1 MATHEF
7 DTLTVEIDEA
17 LCIGSGNCVNM
28 APGVFRLNEENIV
41 EFVDDPEATDDE
53 EVIEACNLCPVDA
66 LIVHNADGEQLVP

>member
-1 MATHEF
+1 MATHDF

-28 APGVFRLNEENIV
+28 APGVFQLNEENVV

-66 LIVHNADGEQLVP
+66 LIVRSADGEQLVP